1 MSRENVEA
9 CKRAFEAADRGDVE
23 ALLEELDPAVEW
35 RPAMSVLLGGE
46 ATVYRGYGG
55 IRNVF
60 RERAELLAEWH
71 HDVSEIRDLGER
83 VVVIGRVRV
92 RGSASG
98 AETESPYGY
107 VFDFKGGRAIRIRS
121 YLDPKEALDAAGLSE

>member
-1 MSRENVEA
+1 MSHENVKA

-35 RPAMSVLLGGE
+35 HPAMSVLLGGE
-46 ATVYRGYGG
+46 ATVYRYGG
-55 IRNVF
+55 IRDSF

-92 RGSASG
+92 RGSTSG

-107 VFDFKGGRAIRIRS
+107 VVDFRVGRAIRIRS
-121 YLDPKEALDAAGLSE
+121 YLDPKQALEAAGVAE